1 MIIEK
6 EKPKELS
13 QNLNAPKQYLLDGN
27 IPVEIDDDDDDYNID
42 YPPRYE
48 IITTTPEIDN
58 NLTLDYP
65 LILIVDI
72 DFTLLEAT
80 QILTDDQLK
89 IVVYY
94 YILQKEKNPDIDIHL
109 LTIHGK
115 DEKIQ
120 KSIININIEFH
131 YQRHIKFRPGVV
143 EMLEEL
149 SKYYELYIYSQ
160 GLKEYID
167 EVVKIIDPS
176 QYK

>member
-6 EKPKELS
+6 EKPKEELS

-27 IPVEIDDDDDDYNID
+27 IPVEIDDDDYYNID
-42 YPPRYE
+42 YSPRYE

-94 YILQKEKNPDIDIHL
+94 NKFIERK
-109 LTIHGK
+109 
-115 DEKIQ
+115 
-120 KSIININIEFH
+120 KSRCRYSFINNSWK
-131 YQRHIKFRPGVV
+131 R
-143 EMLEEL
+143 
-149 SKYYELYIYSQ
+149 
-160 GLKEYID
+160 
-167 EVVKIIDPS
+167 
-176 QYK
+176 

>member
-48 IITTTPEIDN
+48 IITTTSEIDN

-94 YILQKEKNPDIDIHL
+94 YKFIERK
-109 LTIHGK
+109 
-115 DEKIQ
+115 
-120 KSIININIEFH
+120 KSRYRYSFINNSWK
-131 YQRHIKFRPGVV
+131 R
-143 EMLEEL
+143 
-149 SKYYELYIYSQ
+149 
-160 GLKEYID
+160 
-167 EVVKIIDPS
+167 
-176 QYK
+176 